1 MKVLQINTVCGTGSI
16 GRIEVDLYKMLK
28 EQGHDCLIA
37 YGRGTPPKE
46 VQTIRIGN
54 DWDIRKNGLKTRLT
68 DREGFGSK
76 RATKQFIEGVKRYDP
91 DVIHLHNL
99 HGYYINIEILLNH
112 LKEAN
117 KKVIWTLH
125 DCWAFTGHC
134 AYFDYVGCDKWKT
147 GCEKC
152 PQKKEYPKSFLL
164 DHSKLNYQTKK
175 ELFTNVKNLTIVTPS
190 HWLAGL
196 VKESFLGEY
205 PVEVIHNGI
214 DLEIFKPTPSNF
226 REKYHCEDKTIILGV
241 ANVWDRR
248 KGLETFIKLAKE
260 LPDDFQIVLV
270 GLSKKQV
277 KQLPDNIIKIER
289 TNSARELAEIY
300 TAANVFVNPTL
311 EDNFPTTNLESL
323 GCGTPVITYD
333 TGGSP
338 ECVTNLN
345 GLIIKKNNIDELIKE
360 ILNSRSIII
369 KENFIK
375 RTEEFNKNIKF
386 HNYLTI
392 YSNGVKI

>member
-37 YGRGTPPKE
+37 YGRGTPPKDI
-46 VQTIRIGN
+46 QTIRIGN
-54 DWDIRKNGLKTRLT
+54 DWDIRRSGLKTRLT

-76 RATKQFIEGVKRYDP
+76 RAMKQFIEKVKKYDP

-99 HGYYINIEILLNH
+99 HGYYINIEILFNY

-152 PQKKEYPKSFLL
+152 PQKTEYPKSFLL

-175 ELFTNVKNLTIVTPS
+175 ELFTNVKNMTIVTPS

-196 VKESFLGEY
+196 VKESILAEY

-214 DLEIFKPTPSNF
+214 DLEVFKPTPSNF
-226 REKYHCEDKTIILGV
+226 RERYHCEDKTIILGV

-248 KGLETFIKLAKE
+248 KGLETFIELAKE
-260 LPDDFQIVLV
+260 LPEDFQIVLV
-270 GLSKKQV
+270 GLSKKQL

-289 TNSARELAEIY
+289 TNSTRELAEIY
-300 TAANVFVNPTL
+300 TAADVFVNPTL

-338 ECVTNLN
+338 ECLN
-345 GLIIKKNNIDELIKE
+345 GKNGRIIKKNNIKE
-360 ILNSRSIII
+360 VYKVIQKKTLTFSVNRSI
-369 KENFIK
+369 
-375 RTEEFNKNIKF
+375 EFNREKVFKKYF
-386 HNYLTI
+386 QQYKK
-392 YSNGVKI
+392 SSAKK

>member
-28 EQGHDCLIA
+28 DQGHDCLIA
-37 YGRGTPPKE
+37 YGRGTPPKD

-54 DWDIRKNGLKTRLT
+54 DWDIRRNGLKTRLT

-76 RATKQFIEGVKRYDP
+76 RATEQFIEEVKNYDP

-99 HGYYINIEILLNH
+99 HGYYINIEVLFNY
-112 LKEAN
+112 LKEAD

-134 AYFDYVGCDKWKT
+134 THFDYIGCDKWKT

-152 PQKKEYPKSFLL
+152 PQTREYPKSLLL

-175 ELFTNVKNLTIVTPS
+175 ELFTKVKNLTIVTPS
-190 HWLAGL
+190 HWLASL
-196 VKESFLGEY
+196 VKESFLAEH

-214 DLEIFKPTPSNF
+214 DLEVFKPTPSNF
-226 REKYHCEDKTIILGV
+226 RERYHCEDKTIVLGV
-241 ANVWDRR
+241 ANVWSKR
-248 KGLETFIKLAKE
+248 KGLNAFVQLSKE
-260 LPDDFQIVLV
+260 LPKNFQIVLV
-270 GLSKKQV
+270 GLSKKQI
-277 KQLPDNIIKIER
+277 KKLPENIIKIER
-289 TNSARELAEIY
+289 TNSTKELAEIY
-300 TAANVFVNPTL
+300 TAVDVFTNPTL

-323 GCGTPVITYD
+323 ACGTPVITYD

-338 ECVTNLN
+338 ECIDKSSGYVISKDNIN
-345 GLIIKKNNIDELIKE
+345 EIIKKLI
-360 ILNSRSIII
+360 SS
-369 KENFIK
+369 NFIK
-375 RTEEFNKNIKF
+375 YKMFCLKRAKEFNKRILF
-386 HNYLTI
+386 RNYLAL
-392 YSNGVKI
+392 YVD